1 MAGASLTCARS
12 QKKASK
18 AGLRRRDASP
28 EVQQVAPLARRG
40 RGGARRSTRRALSLD
55 FQKAVAVARFVG
67 EHGAARRLWRA
78 KRRLDGREM
87 EVGKN
92 GKDACPDSFSPR
104 SSSLRA
110 ACSSSTSERANST
123 IQPASAVS
131 WPPARNHFGRRA
143 RRERET
149 EALLARSAMFLL
161 LPPYR
166 CLPGRPCP
174 RCGIRDSRARR
185 QKSPAYLLEAEESEE
200 PRRRAT
206 EKKKRKRAQ

>member
-87 EVGKN
+87 EGRKTGKN
-92 GKDACPDSFSPR
+92 ACPDSFSPR

-143 RRERET
+143 RRERDG
-149 EALLARSAMFLL
+149 SVVGKKCNV
-161 LPPYR
+161 P
-166 CLPGRPCP
+166 
-174 RCGIRDSRARR
+174 
-185 QKSPAYLLEAEESEE
+185 SPAPLPVP
-200 PRRRAT
+200 PRQAVPTMRHSRQSRPSPEVAGILAGSRRV
-206 EKKKRKRAQ
+206 